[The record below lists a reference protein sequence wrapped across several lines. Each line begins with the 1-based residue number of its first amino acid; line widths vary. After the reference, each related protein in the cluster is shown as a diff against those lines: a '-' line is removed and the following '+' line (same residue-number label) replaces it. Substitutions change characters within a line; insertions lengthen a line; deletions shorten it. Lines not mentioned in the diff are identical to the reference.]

1 MKYKTRETTTVLRPD
16 NIVETTINE
25 GITELT
31 IEGTEEVILATN
43 KAHAAND
50 TPKGALI
57 WAPSFY
63 VKKDVLKRYAA
74 NREANLVAAAII
86 TPSFS
91 SQIIGNL
98 LLTLRGRIMAL
109 SNEKLEPSKVF
120 RDEEKAVEWLLM
132 HLKKAQK

>member
-1 MKYKTRETTTVLRPD
+1 MKCKTREVTVLLRPD
-16 NIVETTINE
+16 NIVATTINE

-31 IEGTEEVILATN
+31 LEGVKEVLMATN
-43 KAHAAND
+43 KVHTATDA
-50 TPKGALI
+50 PKGALI
-57 WAPSFY
+57 YAPSFY
-63 VKKDVLKRYAA
+63 VKKAVLKGYAA
-74 NREANLVAAAII
+74 NREANLVAAAIL

-109 SNEKLEPSKVF
+109 SNEELEPSKVF

-132 HLKKAQK
+132 HLEKAQK